1 MREHQ
6 IDNRFLRALD
16 RTCKKALYTSPNE
29 TRASEHDPFTKK
41 TTVNFRES
49 RTL

>member
-6 IDNRFLRALD
+6 IDNHFLRLLD
-16 RTCKKALYTSPNE
+16 RTRKKTLYTSPNE

-49 RTL
+49 WTL